1 MDREFQ
7 LNELLKELPGFA
19 ETASEEA
26 RNLLKAALGRFIADM
41 DLAYQ
46 EEVDTL
52 KQMLLRTEQRVKQLE
67 EALDDIQNG
76 S

>member
-19 ETASEEA
+19 ETANEEA
-26 RNLLKAALGRFIADM
+26 RNLLKAALSRFIGDM

-67 EALDDIQNG
+67 ETLDEIQNG